1 MTLWRWTKRLA
12 TPGLALSLGA
22 LSLTA
27 CGGDEADPSTPAVE
41 DEAILSVVEA
51 GKEDNFLSESAQE
64 YMLTGT
70 TRVVLE
76 AEYAGLSYE
85 ERLKRAEEL
94 VPFRQTVIGWFLN
107 AYMVEKSRDASNKDH
122 GGFKALTKNG
132 SWEDLNL
139 RQVDGEELV
148 FEFDFRQ
155 EIAGPLNLLSIMPVT
170 ADADGN
176 LLFDLTIGKVG
187 TAEMLRLDLNNEW
200 YRKAP
205 WGSFNPATV
214 DADRLE
220 TVTLTIAPQ
229 PRSADAWFDYAP
241 LIEDGVLDIGVHYG
255 WDYHKEYH
263 LVHSRTAFNWLV
275 NRGFKAPVDSWDE
288 LTRHSGPL
296 TKDVLTPLGPVQMRV
311 SLYFG
316 KPGTETDPD
325 TDAGGRALEEDMLA
339 SFKNDDVIMY
349 SGHSGPFYGFALA
362 NWRKTDEG
370 DLDDSEIPS
379 IEMPDRYQVVLAEGC
394 DTYAV
399 GQAFFLNPAKSDR
412 STVDV
417 ITTTSFSDA
426 GSASAVTDFLKSF
439 VGDDAG
445 DALREVPRLSGLL
458 RDLDSNSYWFTTMY
472 GIHGIDDN
480 PRAHPF
486 ADQGKLCG
494 ACEVNADCGG
504 MGNKCVKLADGA
516 KACTF
521 ECTADDA
528 CGEGFVC
535 QAAQSDGWVRT
546 KVCVSTQATC
556 EVPSVAA
563 PDLQLSK
570 VIPNPATDWNG
581 DGEVTARA
589 DELVE
594 ITNVGSAEAD
604 LSGYALS
611 DNTGVRF
618 TFPAGVLLAAGE
630 TVQVLGGGDVEF
642 KAPRGLGLNN
652 DGDTLTLLDARGG
665 KVKSVSWRRAEP
677 GNVVVG
683 D

>member
-12 TPGLALSLGA
+12 IPTLALG
-22 LSLTA
+22 LTA
-27 CGGDEADPSTPAVE
+27 CGGEDAETPAPTPGE
-41 DEAILSVVEA
+41 ETTLSVVEA

-64 YMLTGT
+64 YLLTGT
-70 TRVVLE
+70 TRIELE
-76 AEYAGLSYE
+76 AEFAGRSLE

-107 AYMVEKSRDASNKDH
+107 AYMVEKSNDASNKEH

-139 RQVDGEELV
+139 RQVEGEELV

-155 EIAGPLNLLSIMPVT
+155 EIAGPLNLLTVMPVT
-170 ADADGN
+170 SDGEGN
-176 LLFDLTIGKVG
+176 LTFDLVMGRIS
-187 TAEMLRLDLNNEW
+187 TAEMLKLETNAEW

-214 DADRLE
+214 DAARLE
-220 TVTLTIAPQ
+220 TVKLTIAPE
-229 PRSADAWFDYAP
+229 PRSSDAWFDYAP
-241 LIEDGVLDIGVHYG
+241 LVEDGVLDIGVHYG

-263 LVHSRTAFNWLV
+263 LVHSRTAFDWLV
-275 NRGFKAPVDSWDE
+275 ARGFTAPVASWDD
-288 LTRHSGPL
+288 LTNTSGPL
-296 TKDVLTPLGPVQMRV
+296 TKTVLTPLGPVEMRV
-311 SLYFG
+311 SLFYG
-316 KPGTETDPD
+316 KPGTNTDPD
-325 TDAGGRALEEDMLA
+325 TDAGGRALEADMLA

-349 SGHSGPFYGFALA
+349 SGHSGPFYAFALA

-370 DLDDSEIPS
+370 DIDDSEIPG

-399 GQAFFLNPAKSDR
+399 GQAFFLNPAKADR
-412 STVDV
+412 SNVDI
-417 ITTTSFSDA
+417 ITTTSFSNA
-426 GSASAVTDFLKSF
+426 GSASAVTDFLRSF

-445 DALREVPRLSGLL
+445 EELRQVPRLSTLL
-458 RDLDSNSYWFTTMY
+458 KDLDSNSYWFTTMY

-480 PRAHPF
+480 PHAHPF
-486 ADQGKLCG
+486 ADQQKLCN

-504 MGNKCVKLADGA
+504 MGNLCVKMADGA

-528 CGEGFVC
+528 CAEGFVC

-546 KVCVSTQATC
+546 KVCVSTRATC

-563 PDLQLSK
+563 PELQLSK
-570 VIPNPATDWNG
+570 VVPNPATDWNG
-581 DGEVTARA
+581 DGEVTARG

-594 ITNVGSAEAD
+594 ITNVGTADAD
-604 LSGYALS
+604 LTGYALS

-618 TFPAGVLLAAGE
+618 TFPAGVTLAAGA

-652 DGDTLTLLDARGG
+652 DGDTLTLLDPRGA
-665 KVKSVSWRRAEP
+665 KVKAVSWRRAAP
-677 GNVVVG
+677 GNVLVG
-683 D
+683 E

>member
-1 MTLWRWTKRLA
+1 MTLWRWTTRLA
-12 TPGLALSLGA
+12 TPTLALTLA
-22 LSLTA
+22 A
-27 CGGDEADPSTPAVE
+27 CGGEETDTPTPAP
-41 DEAILSVVEA
+41 EAEETLSVVEA
-51 GKEDNFLSESAQE
+51 GKEDNFLSETAQE
-64 YMLTGT
+64 YLLTGT

-76 AEYAGLSYE
+76 AEYAGLPYE

-94 VPFRQTVIGWFLN
+94 VPYRQTVIGWFLN
-107 AYMVEKSRDASNKDH
+107 TYMVEKSRKASNYEY

-139 RQVDGEELV
+139 REVEGEELV

-170 ADADGN
+170 ADGEGN
-176 LLFDLTIGKVG
+176 LTFDLTIGKIS
-187 TAEMLRLDLNNEW
+187 TADMLKLETNNEW

-205 WGSFNPATV
+205 WGSFNPAEV
-214 DADRLE
+214 DAERLE
-220 TVTLTIAPQ
+220 TVKLTIEAE

-263 LVHSRTAFNWLV
+263 LVHSETAFNWLV
-275 NRGFKAPVDSWDE
+275 NRGFTAPVATWDD
-288 LTRHSGPL
+288 LKRDSGPL
-296 TKDVLTPLGPVQMRV
+296 TKTVLTPLGPVEMRV
-311 SLYFG
+311 SLFFG

-349 SGHSGPFYGFALA
+349 SGHSGPFYAFALA
-362 NWRKTDEG
+362 NWRKTSEG
-370 DLDDSEIPS
+370 DIDDSEIPG

-399 GQAFFLNPAKSDR
+399 GQAFFENPAKSDR
-412 STVDV
+412 TNIDI

-445 DALREVPRLSGLL
+445 EELRAVPRLSTLL
-458 RDLDSNSYWFTTMY
+458 RDLDNNSYWFTTMY
-472 GIHGIDDN
+472 GVHGIDDN
-480 PRAHPF
+480 PHAHPF
-486 ADQGKLCG
+486 ADQGKLCN
-494 ACEVNADCGG
+494 ACEFNADCGG
-504 MGNKCVKLADGA
+504 MGNMCVKMADGS
-516 KACTF
+516 KACTY

-546 KVCVSTQATC
+546 KVCVSTRATC
-556 EVPSVAA
+556 EVPNVAA
-563 PDLQLSK
+563 PELQLTK

-589 DELVE
+589 DEMVE
-594 ITNVGSAEAD
+594 ITNVGTAEAD
-604 LSGYALS
+604 LTGYALS

-618 TFPAGVLLAAGE
+618 TFPAGVVLGVGE
-630 TVQVLGGGDVEF
+630 SLQVLGGGDVEF

-652 DGDTLTLLDARGG
+652 NGDTLTLLDARGG
-665 KVKSVSWRRAEP
+665 KVKAVSWRRAEP
-677 GNVVVG
+677 GNVLVSE
-683 D
+683 